1 MTKKIVLIALLLL
14 LGIGFFAFD
23 LNQYLT
29 LESLKQGQAQFAQ
42 WQRQSPL
49 LVALL
54 FAALYILVTALSLPG
69 AAIMSLAAGALFG
82 LLWGSVITSFASTF
96 GATLAFLVSRYLL
109 HDWVQARFGD
119 RLEAIH
125 RGMAREGAFYLFA
138 LRLVPV
144 FPFFIINI
152 VMGLTRI
159 PTWTFYWVSQLGML
173 PATFVYV
180 NAGTQLAQVD
190 SPGDILSPGL
200 VLSFVLLGVFPL
212 LAKKV
217 LNAIERYR
225 ARES

>member
-82 LLWGSVITSFASTF
+82 LLWGSVITSFASTI

>member
-1 MTKKIVLIALLLL
+1 MTKKLLLIAVLLTV
-14 LGIGFFAFD
+14 GIAFFAFD

-82 LLWGSVITSFASTF
+82 LLWGSVITSFASTI

-125 RGMAREGAFYLFA
+125 RGMEREGAFYLFA

-200 VLSFVLLGVFPL
+200 VLSFVLLGLFPL